1 MEAII
6 GKDFDY
12 GDSIPNL
19 DNLKIDGDGNFDQ
32 IWTNLRGLGKYTDV
46 TWEGPKMG
54 RNYFLPAGKCTGG
67 KDDNKTKY
75 SFFRNIPA
83 GTTSLGKKFKGILP
97 GMMEDFGDLNII
109 HLLKPL
115 FTSADESSLSDYDQE
130 TESNCKKIKRK
141 EMECRY
147 GRFKGAKKQRGG
159 GYCKSKCVKR
169 RVAKTYNEC
178 RDIKSGTFC
187 SSKDEKRVKKLC
199 SGISEGFKNMKD
211 NNTISKI
218 IIIIM
223 ILLFTY
229 LAMRRISRL

>member
-6 GKDFDY
+6 GKSFDY

-19 DNLKIDGDGNFDQ
+19 GNLKIDGDGNFDQ
-32 IWTNLRGLGKYTDV
+32 IWTNLEGLGTYTDV
-46 TWEGPKMG
+46 IWEGPKMG

-83 GTTSLGKKFKGILP
+83 GKLMGPKFKGILP

-109 HLLKPL
+109 ELLKPL
-115 FTSADESSLSDYDQE
+115 FTAADESSMTDRDQE
-130 TESNCKKIKRK
+130 TPSNCKKIKRN

-147 GRFKGAKKQRGG
+147 GRFEGAKKQGG
-159 GYCKSKCVKR
+159 GYCKSKCVER

-178 RDIKSGTFC
+178 RDLKSGTFC
-187 SSKDEKRVKKLC
+187 SSTDEKRVSKLC
-199 SGISEGFKNMKD
+199 SGVSEGFKNMKD
-211 NNTISKI
+211 NNTVSKI

-229 LAMRRISRL
+229 LAMRRVSRL

>member
-6 GKDFDY
+6 GKEFNY
-12 GDSIPNL
+12 GKAIPDL
-19 DNLKIDGDGNFDQ
+19 DNLDIGADGNFDQ
-32 IWTNLRGLGKYTDV
+32 IWTNLDGLGEYMDI
-46 TWEGPKMG
+46 TWMGPKMG

-67 KDDNKTKY
+67 KDNNKTKY

-83 GTTSLGKKFKGILP
+83 GTVMGKKFKGLLP

-109 HLLKPL
+109 ELLKPL
-115 FTSADESSLSDYDQE
+115 FTAADESSMSDYDQE

-147 GRFKGAKKQRGG
+147 GRFKGAKRQKGG
-159 GYCKSKCVKR
+159 GFCKTKCVKR
-169 RVAKTYNEC
+169 RVAKSYNEC
-178 RDIKSGTFC
+178 QDLRSGTFC
-187 SSKDEKRVKKLC
+187 SSKDENKIRKRCAGK
-199 SGISEGFKNMKD
+199 EGFTNMKD
-211 NNTISKI
+211 TNTVSKL

-229 LAMRRISRL
+229 LVMNRIHRT